1 MGIRE
6 IQFHDLRATHITNL
20 LENGASISKVMKQV
34 GHSKMST
41 TDGYHRLTGV
51 KVKGLTNHLSFI
63 PPKDELPE
71 NVVALFPK
79 KVSN

>member
-1 MGIRE
+1 
-6 IQFHDLRATHITNL
+6 
-20 LENGASISKVMKQV
+20 MKQV